1 MQAQVILK
9 CKRSVSNQLKS
20 SFPII
25 VIILDPSHTDSGA
38 HDETLRAG
46 AALITQ
52 RRRRRRT
59 SCDECGIKVGK
70 NQLSERIEKNTA
82 KLYSDALVLD

>member
-52 RRRRRRT
+52 RRRRRRA

-70 NQLSERIEKNTA
+70 NQLSERIEKN
-82 KLYSDALVLD
+82 ALNEYKILD

>member
-52 RRRRRRT
+52 RRRRT

-70 NQLSERIEKNTA
+70 NQLSERIEKN
-82 KLYSDALVLD
+82 ALNEYKILD